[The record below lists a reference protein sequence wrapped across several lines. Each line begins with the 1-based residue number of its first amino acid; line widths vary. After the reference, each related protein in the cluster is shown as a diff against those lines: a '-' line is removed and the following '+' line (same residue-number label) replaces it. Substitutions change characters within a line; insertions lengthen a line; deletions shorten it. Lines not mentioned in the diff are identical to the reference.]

1 MELREYFDQWGIPT
15 APVTNKHHS
24 RDWTNINCSRC
35 SFLGSD
41 KYHLGV
47 HNESWAGHC
56 WQCGKVSVWQVIREL
71 APHVPAE
78 AVAEAFKKRNKYTI
92 KNTEVHTGRYR
103 APDTVEMRKGHHEYL
118 QDRHLDSVEVA
129 KTWGLRGT
137 LSNAPKWEGLDM
149 RSRIFI
155 PIVVDGRQVSW
166 TTRSILPNGKP
177 RYIAAPAQCEAVN
190 VKNVAFGLDF
200 PTHTAIIVEGPFDA
214 MRIGPGAVATCGT
227 AFKAGQVR
235 RLGRFMRRV
244 ICFDNSPTAQNAA
257 DRLAHELST
266 YPGETIIVQIEGD
279 DPASASES
287 EIMDLR
293 TTFL

>member
-56 WQCGKVSVWQVIREL
+56 WQCGKVSVFQCIREL
-71 APHVPAE
+71 APHVPAD
-78 AVAEAFKKRNKYTI
+78 AVAKAFSSRNKYTSI
-92 KNTEVHTGRYR
+92 TKVEHTGRYGK
-103 APDTVEMRKGHHEYL
+103 PETHKLRKGHHEYL
-118 QDRHLDSVEVA
+118 QSRGLDSEKVEHE
-129 KTWGLRGT
+129 WGLECT

-155 PIVVDGRQVSW
+155 PVIVDGRPVSW
-166 TTRSILPNGKP
+166 TSRSIMPKGKP
-177 RYIAAPAQCEAVN
+177 RYIAAPTQHEAVN
-190 VKNVAFGLDF
+190 VKNVAFGLDK
-200 PTHTAIIVEGPFDA
+200 PTHTAIIVEGSFDA
-214 MRIGPGAVATCGT
+214 MRIGPGAVATMGT

-235 RLGRFMRRV
+235 QLGRFMRRV
-244 ICFDNSPTAQNAA
+244 ICFDSSSEAQKAA
-257 DRLAHELST
+257 DRLAHELAT
-266 YPGETIIVQIEGD
+266 YPGETLIVEIDGD
-279 DPASASES
+279 DPASAPES
-287 EIMDLR
+287 EIIDLR